1 MDPEEVRSLVKTWVI
16 IGVFFALAA
25 LFYALGWYKALL
37 IYALVLGAVGV
48 LAILIQSG
56 RGGGLAASLGGIGG
70 DSLLGARSA
79 TPIAKATY
87 VMLALLFF
95 IAMLMARMGA
105 PKAAATG
112 LMSGIPAPAA
122 PAEESPTPAAPATT
136 PAAPVPTAPAASTPA
151 PAPGEAQPGEP
162 ARP

>member
-16 IGVFFALAA
+16 IGAFFALAA
-25 LFYALGWYKALL
+25 LFYALDWYKALL

-79 TPIAKATY
+79 TPIAKATS
-87 VMLALLFF
+87 VMLALLFC

-105 PKAAATG
+105 PKPGQTG
-112 LMSGIPAPAA
+112 LMSSIPATTAPAEQTPTAPATKPAA
-122 PAEESPTPAAPATT
+122 PAPLAPAT
-136 PAAPVPTAPAASTPA
+136 STPA
-151 PAPGEAQPGEP
+151 PATGESKPGEP
-162 ARP
+162 AKP